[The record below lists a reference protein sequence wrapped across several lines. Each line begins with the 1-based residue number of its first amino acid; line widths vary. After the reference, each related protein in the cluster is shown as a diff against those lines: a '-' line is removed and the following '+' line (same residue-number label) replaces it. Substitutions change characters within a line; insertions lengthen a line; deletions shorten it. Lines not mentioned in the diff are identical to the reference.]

1 MISFKSGYISFFFF
15 ENVFLERI
23 FWIYVDS
30 LEISIK
36 ILLYLMNVI
45 KVYLG

>member
-1 MISFKSGYISFFFF
+1 MISFKSGYISFSFL
-15 ENVFLERI
+15 ENALSERI

-30 LEISIK
+30 LETSTK
-36 ILLYLMNVI
+36 ILLYLMNVT